1 MKEGKPIPC
10 DNEVEKQM
18 RGVSYNA
25 KAIFFPQSRPQRT
38 FHGGRFI
45 FHVSDP
51 RNLCDPDWLYSSYDE
66 RGALA
71 GLPGG
76 RLSDI
81 RTFHRKYD
89 YRLCGRTAALAIG
102 LKRSLLLLNVLPFAG
117 FTMSGGSAALLNML
131 HGFFAIGAVLAP
143 FLVLWGTRR
152 GNEGWHTAV
161 WNRRLSY

>member
-1 MKEGKPIPC
+1 MHGKDYPRILEKYCGFMKDGNPIPC

-38 FHGGRFI
+38 FHGGQFI

-51 RNLCDPDWLYSSYDE
+51 RHLYDPDWLYSSYDE
-66 RGALA
+66 RGVLA

-81 RTFHRKYD
+81 RTLHRKYD
-89 YRLCGRTAALAIG
+89 YRPCGRAA
-102 LKRSLLLLNVLPFAG
+102 
-117 FTMSGGSAALLNML
+117 
-131 HGFFAIGAVLAP
+131 AP
-143 FLVLWGTRR
+143 DLRERKVPLVF
-152 GNEGWHTAV
+152 
-161 WNRRLSY
+161 